1 MKRRLTL
8 AILGCVAAAL
18 LLAGVGTLVLA
29 RFGARQS
36 AEEELRNQ
44 ADSTARL
51 VDLGQTRFT
60 QLTSRDIEAVRTTV
74 CRGSETTG
82 QNGGQNGGQSGGQS
96 TTSVAPGP
104 ADDPAFPKDIQRLRA
119 ALCSSSPDVV
129 VIAARSRL
137 CDADDALTRTITGP
151 RRVAREAFCRNPS
164 ETTLEDVRT
173 AFCPTGTSPPTSADR
188 APGAAVRAR
197 AEQLRVNLCRTI
209 EVRPETQKNLQTA
222 LSKEQIEL
230 IVFDAANNV
239 QVGQLPG
246 DLTAADLHPE
256 QLRNGDSVSGQ
267 VRNGV
272 YAISPIDAT
281 TENMTAILIS
291 RPSDPVGGLI
301 PWFLLASGAT
311 LLLGLLVASW
321 LGRALTNPLREAK
334 TVTAT
339 IAHGDLSVRV
349 PEHFAR
355 PGQPRDELDELAHSI
370 NTMAEALERSRGLE
384 RQFLLS
390 VSHDLRTPLTSI
402 RGYAEAIADG
412 TAPDPARAAGV
423 ILGESRRLERLVKDL
438 LDLAKLDAQRFTF
451 SIIQLDLNDVAT
463 DSVEGFRRE
472 VEAAGLI
479 ITLDTPPS
487 PTLAYADPDRL
498 QQVIANLVENAL
510 KFAATTIT
518 VRVSG
523 DADGPVLEVVDDGP
537 GIATEDLP
545 HVFERL
551 YVTAA
556 RPERKE
562 VGSGLGLAIVRE
574 VTETMGGHVEAQ
586 AAATRGTRMVV
597 HLAATPPPA
606 PPTPP
611 PETA

>member
-18 LLAGVGTLVLA
+18 LLTGVGTLVLA
-29 RFGARQS
+29 RFGAKQT
-36 AEEELRNQ
+36 AEDELRNQ
-44 ADSTARL
+44 AESTARL

-60 QLTSRDIEAVRTTV
+60 QLTSRDIEAVRSAV
-74 CRGSETTG
+74 CRGSEPGGTSTG
-82 QNGGQNGGQSGGQS
+82 
-96 TTSVAPGP
+96 TTSGTAVDGASS
-104 ADDPAFPKDIQRLRA
+104 KDIQRLRA
-119 ALCSSSPDVV
+119 ALCSTSPDVV

-137 CDADDALTRTITGP
+137 CDIDDALTRTLGGP
-151 RRVAREAFCRNPS
+151 RRAARDAFCKNPS
-164 ETTLEDVRT
+164 ESTLADVRT
-173 AFCPTGTSPPTSADR
+173 AFCPDGPADPATPTTPEKG
-188 APGAAVRAR
+188 PGAAVRAR

-209 EVRPETQKNLQTA
+209 AVRPETQKNLQNA

-230 IVFDAANNV
+230 IVFDAANTV

-246 DLTAADLHPE
+246 DLTPADLHPE
-256 QLRNGDSVSGQ
+256 QLRNGESVSGQ
-267 VRNGV
+267 VGNGV

-301 PWFLLASGAT
+301 PWFLLASGVT
-311 LLLGLLVASW
+311 LLIGLAVATW
-321 LGRALTNPLREAK
+321 LGRALTNPLVEAK

-339 IAHGDLSVRV
+339 IANGDLSVRV
-349 PEHFAR
+349 PEHVAR
-355 PGQPRDELDELAHSI
+355 PGQPRDELDDLAHSI
-370 NTMAEALERSRGLE
+370 NTMAEALDRSRGLE

-412 TAPDPARAAGV
+412 TAPDPSRAAGV
-423 ILGESRRLERLVKDL
+423 ILAESRRLERLVKDL
-438 LDLAKLDAQRFTF
+438 LDLAKLDARRFTF
-451 SIIQLDLNDVAT
+451 TIIQLDLNDVAT

-472 VEAAGLI
+472 VEAAGLAI
-479 ITLDTPPS
+479 RLDVPAT

-518 VRVSG
+518 VRVASG
-523 DADGPVLEVVDDGP
+523 PAGPEIEVVDDGP
-537 GIATEDLP
+537 GIAAEDLP

-586 AAATRGTRMVV
+586 AASGAGTGTRMVV
-597 HLAATPPPA
+597 HLAATPPPTPPA
-606 PPTPP
+606 PPA
-611 PETA
+611 ETA